1 MMDFSTLNDATLWVG
16 ISFIL
21 FVLLVLRPL
30 TSIFSK
36 NIDLRISTLKKE
48 IDEAKRLKIE
58 AENMLNEHK
67 EKEKKNTQYIE
78 ELKSQTKKETKDIE
92 EKIKKEIELA
102 ITRKEANYELIV
114 RQMES
119 NLKEKLQNEI
129 MTKTLKFT
137 QSRIEKNISEKHN
150 DDFIDESLKKL
161 PKQIS

>member
-1 MMDFSTLNDATLWVG
+1 MDFNILNDATLWVG

-21 FVLLVLRPL
+21 FVLLVIRPL
-30 TSIFSK
+30 TSMFSE
-36 NIDLRISTLKKE
+36 NIDVRISTLKKE
-48 IDEAKRLKIE
+48 IDEAKKLKNE
-58 AENMLNEHK
+58 AENLLNEYR

-78 ELKSQTKKETKDIE
+78 ELKKQTKKEAKDIE
-92 EKIKKEIELA
+92 ERIKKEIEHA

-114 RQMES
+114 KQMES

-150 DDFIDESLKKL
+150 DDFIDESLKKI
-161 PKQIS
+161 PKQLS

>member
-1 MMDFSTLNDATLWVG
+1 MDFSTLNDATLWVG

-137 QSRIEKNISEKHN
+137 QSRIEKNISQKHN

-161 PKQIS
+161 PKQLS

>member
-1 MMDFSTLNDATLWVG
+1 MDFSILDDATLWVG

-21 FVLLVLRPL
+21 FVVMVIRPL
-30 TSIFSK
+30 TSMFSK
-36 NIDLRISTLKKE
+36 NIDIRISTLKKE

-58 AENMLNEHK
+58 AENLLNDHK
-67 EKEKKNTQYIE
+67 EKEKKSTQYIE
-78 ELKSQTKKETKDIE
+78 ELKKQTKKEAKNIE

-114 RQMES
+114 KQMES
-119 NLKEKLQNEI
+119 NLKEKLKNEI

-150 DDFIDESLKKL
+150 NDFIDESLKKL
-161 PKQIS
+161 PKQLS

>member
-1 MMDFSTLNDATLWVG
+1 MDFNILNDATLWVG

-21 FVLLVLRPL
+21 FVLLVIKPI

-36 NIDLRISTLKKE
+36 NIDVQISTLKKE
-48 IDEAKRLKIE
+48 IDEAKNLKIE
-58 AENMLNEHK
+58 AENLLNEHK
-67 EKEKKNTQYIE
+67 EKEKKNKQYIE
-78 ELKSQTKKETKDIE
+78 ELKQQTKKETTNIE
-92 EKIKKEIELA
+92 ERIKKEIELA
-102 ITRKEANYELIV
+102 ITRKESNYELIV
-114 RQMES
+114 KQMES

-161 PKQIS
+161 PKQLY

>member
-1 MMDFSTLNDATLWVG
+1 MDFSILDDATLWVG

-21 FVLLVLRPL
+21 FVVMVIRPL
-30 TSIFSK
+30 TSMFSK
-36 NIDLRISTLKKE
+36 NIDIRISTLKKE
-48 IDEAKRLKIE
+48 IDEAKKLKIE
-58 AENMLNEHK
+58 AENLLNEYK
-67 EKEKKNTQYIE
+67 EKEKRNTQYIE
-78 ELKSQTKKETKDIE
+78 ELKKQTKKEAKDIE
-92 EKIKKEIELA
+92 ERIKKEIELA

-114 RQMES
+114 KQMES

-161 PKQIS
+161 PKQLS